1 MKKPP
6 KGQTTTLPD
15 IMFTSTAS
23 SLPTRVYI
31 HTGTSMDTTH
41 PKVTNDSSNT
51 GAVHNGKSDQNVG
64 EENGTETE
72 VNDGVE
78 ENNVKNHQK
87 MEHTD
92 NEVKVKDERKD
103 KSKVHGNS
111 TKAKDK
117 KQLSDNKTMSSD
129 RTPEMQPSP
138 DVKESLKLPEL
149 QHNSR
154 SPSLAGTPNRSPR
167 KSTPSTSP
175 RLSGDKSIDAGKD
188 LYAQVLHNARK
199 SRAQDKSHNFP
210 DVKNKYLDKRENTKD
225 LLKNQEMI
233 PIPFSHTD
241 RKVTVVRNAMYGNF
255 LRKST
260 KKLQDDLRQ
269 TMRVY
274 SSEKH
279 ELLRQLANLRHE
291 MDELKATDSSSS
303 PTSFSSDSSSVKS
316 TPRFFKAPNL
326 AANKVRKK
334 GRRRN
339 NSVTSD
345 ETMGSQNQKI
355 KEGILRL
362 PTIKDASPAPQE
374 WESGNSMH
382 TTLPPIEHPKGLVAV
397 KALMDNNFS
406 IPKIS
411 DPSREDISVS
421 SLRQQSNREKKKV
434 HFSEV
439 NKITEFE
446 VIRYNENE
454 AKNWRR
460 GGENSPHDYYRKPR
474 ASKKGKG
481 ERGGSRGTLAPL
493 KRPNDPKEAQKVA
506 AEYKSL
512 YLSIHDPEER
522 TKTLADILYAV
533 RMRMQEN
540 EQNLKF
546 GESPRPS
553 KTNNTLCD
561 FLLSNSSED
570 PLLKGEPNKVGN
582 KFLGAPNHTA
592 ARIGRRSNAIQ
603 LQNYLRK
610 MSKSRRMIEHME
622 AEQYRLAHI
631 MGHKH
636 LMAASQ
642 AAQA

>member
-1 MKKPP
+1 MKKLPR
-6 KGQTTTLPD
+6 GQTTTLPE
-15 IMFTSTAS
+15 IMFTSS

-31 HTGTSMDTTH
+31 HTGTSMVSAASSKGGKVSPMLEVVHAAKPKTKNDT
-41 PKVTNDSSNT
+41 PK
-51 GAVHNGKSDQNVG
+51 
-64 EENGTETE
+64 
-72 VNDGVE
+72 
-78 ENNVKNHQK
+78 
-87 MEHTD
+87 
-92 NEVKVKDERKD
+92 
-103 KSKVHGNS
+103 
-111 TKAKDK
+111 
-117 KQLSDNKTMSSD
+117 
-129 RTPEMQPSP
+129 
-138 DVKESLKLPEL
+138 VKESDVKTDEKTEQKDNKLTNKGLQKSKSHSHESGVKVGNKEDVSDNTEVRKENPREIDLSPDLKDVLKLPQL
-149 QHNSR
+149 QHSPR
-154 SPSLAGTPNRSPR
+154 STSLASTPNLSPR
-167 KSTPSTSP
+167 KSTPSVSP
-175 RLSGDKSIDAGKD
+175 RLSGDKSINAGHA
-188 LYAQVLHNARK
+188 LYEQVLQKARK
-199 SRAQDKSHNFP
+199 SRSPDKNHTFP
-210 DVKNKYLDKRENTKD
+210 DVKIKYLDKRENTKD
-225 LLKNQEMI
+225 LMKNQEMI

-279 ELLRQLANLRHE
+279 ELLRQLASLRHE
-291 MDELKATDSSSS
+291 MDELKASDTSSS
-303 PTSFSSDSSSVKS
+303 PTSSFSDSSSLKS
-316 TPRFFKAPNL
+316 TPRFFHAPNL
-326 AANKVRKK
+326 AANKAGKK
-334 GRRRN
+334 GRKRK
-339 NSVTSD
+339 SSITSD
-345 ETMGSQNQKI
+345 DSMGSQNQKL

-382 TTLPPIEHPKGLVAV
+382 TNLPPIEQPKGLATA
-397 KALMDNNFS
+397 KALLDNTFP

-421 SLRQQSNREKKKV
+421 SIRQSNREKKKV
-434 HFSEV
+434 HFSEE
-439 NKITEFE
+439 NKVTEFE
-446 VIRYNENE
+446 VIRYNESE
-454 AKNWRR
+454 AKNWR
-460 GGENSPHDYYRKPR
+460 GGGANSPAEYYRKPR
-474 ASKKGKG
+474 TSKKGKG
-481 ERGGSRGTLAPL
+481 ERGGSRVTLAPL

-546 GESPRPS
+546 GETPRPA

-561 FLLSNSSED
+561 FLLSSSCED

-592 ARIGRRSNAIQ
+592 ARIGRRSHATQ

-631 MGHKH
+631 IGHKQ

-642 AAQA
+642 ASQA

>member
-1 MKKPP
+1 MKKPQR
-6 KGQTTTLPD
+6 GQTTTLPE
-15 IMFTSTAS
+15 IMFTSS

-31 HTGTSMDTTH
+31 HTGTSM
-41 PKVTNDSSNT
+41 VTAGHSKGSNDSPT
-51 GAVHNGKSDQNVG
+51 LGAVQAAKSDQKVQEMNDTPKARAAEGKTDQKTEQADKEFSVKDVQRGKSKSHGNGTKVGHKKQVSDNVG
-64 EENGTETE
+64 EI
-72 VNDGVE
+72 
-78 ENNVKNHQK
+78 
-87 MEHTD
+87 
-92 NEVKVKDERKD
+92 
-103 KSKVHGNS
+103 
-111 TKAKDK
+111 
-117 KQLSDNKTMSSD
+117 
-129 RTPEMQPSP
+129 SP
-138 DVKESLKLPEL
+138 DLKESLKLPQL
-149 QHNSR
+149 QQSSR
-154 SPSLAGTPNRSPR
+154 SPSLTGTPNLSPR
-167 KSTPSTSP
+167 KSTPSISP
-175 RLSGDKSIDAGKD
+175 RLSGDKGIDAGKD
-188 LYAQVLHNARK
+188 LYTQVLQKARK
-199 SRAQDKSHNFP
+199 SRSPEKSHPFP
-210 DVKNKYLDKRENTKD
+210 DVKIKYLDKREDTKD
-225 LLKNQEMI
+225 MMKNQEMI
-233 PIPFSHTD
+233 PIPFSHID

-279 ELLRQLANLRHE
+279 ELLRHLASLRHE
-291 MDELKATDSSSS
+291 MDELKASESSSS
-303 PTSFSSDSSSVKS
+303 PTSSFSDSSSFKS
-316 TPRFFKAPNL
+316 TPRFFHAPNL
-326 AANKVRKK
+326 AANKARKK
-334 GRRRN
+334 GRKRK
-339 NSVTSD
+339 NSLTSD
-345 ETMGSQNQKI
+345 DSMGSQNQKI

-382 TTLPPIEHPKGLVAV
+382 TNLPPIEHPKGLATA
-397 KALMDNNFS
+397 KALLDNNFS

-411 DPSREDISVS
+411 DPSREDISVA
-421 SLRQQSNREKKKV
+421 SLRQSNREKKKV
-434 HFSEV
+434 HFSEE

-454 AKNWRR
+454 AKNWRH
-460 GGENSPHDYYRKPR
+460 GGANSPTEYYRKPR
-474 ASKKGKG
+474 GSKKGKG
-481 ERGGSRGTLAPL
+481 ERGGSKGTLAPL

-546 GESPRPS
+546 GESPRPA

-570 PLLKGEPNKVGN
+570 PILKGSEPSKLGN
-582 KFLGAPNHTA
+582 KFHGAPNHTA
-592 ARIGRRSNAIQ
+592 ARIGRRSHSIQ

-631 MGHKH
+631 IGHKH